1 MRYFIEIAY
10 NGKNYFGWQRQ
21 PNQISVQQVLEES
34 LSTILRKEIKLM
46 GAGRTDTGVHARQL
60 MAHFDFDLI
69 ENKERFIFKINSFLP
84 QDIAIVNLF
93 LVQADSHAR
102 FDALERTY
110 EYIISIGKNPF
121 SQNLAFQVYNKPDN
135 KLMNQAADL
144 LLYHKDFQCFSR
156 SKTDVKTYNCKVK
169 EAYWR
174 EKDEKL
180 IFTIKADRFLRNM
193 VRAIVGTLLDV
204 GYGKKSLDDFKR
216 ILNSKSREEAGAS
229 APAHALYLAK
239 IVYPETIFVKTKASE
254 ASEAIEMEHKNKK

>member
-21 PNQISVQQVLEES
+21 PKQISVQQVLEEA
-34 LSTILRKEIKLM
+34 LSTYLRKEIKIM
-46 GAGRTDTGVHARQL
+46 GAGRTDTGVHAKQL

-69 ENKERFIFKINSFLP
+69 EDKKRFIFRMNSFLP
-84 QDIAIVNLF
+84 QDIAIKNLF
-93 LVQADSHAR
+93 EVRSDAHAR

-110 EYIISIGKNPF
+110 EYIINIGKDPF
-121 SQNLAFQVYNKPDN
+121 SQGLLYQVYNKPDIE
-135 KLMNQAADL
+135 LMNQAADL
-144 LLYHKDFQCFSR
+144 LLCHKDFQCFSR
-156 SKTDVKTYNCKVK
+156 SKTDVKTYNCIVK
-169 EAYWR
+169 KAYWE

-204 GYGKKSLDDFKR
+204 GYGKKSLSDFER

-239 IVYPETIFVKTKASE
+239 IVYPENTFLKAG
-254 ASEAIEMEHKNKK
+254 AIEMENKDSI